1 MLNELTYHA
10 ILALIVRI
18 NQRICIMF
26 CVLAKHCII
35 FSHRF
40 SYFGYY
46 DKIRNHLFRDPLNF
60 SFPLFYSL
68 LKTKLLSHQ
77 KFHDK
82 ITFNPSTIT
91 RKPTVLPIY
100 DRSPV
105 LLNLSRQYNFLF
117 SIHTSSVTIA
127 RRTNDEK
134 RIKFSVKD
142 NQRLFHPK

>member
-60 SFPLFYSL
+60 SFPLLYSL

-100 DRSPV
+100 DHQCFSTYRDNIIFFFRFTLH
-105 LLNLSRQYNFLF
+105 LLQLLD
-117 SIHTSSVTIA
+117 V
-127 RRTNDEK
+127 RTMKNE
-134 RIKFSVKD
+134 
-142 NQRLFHPK
+142 

>member
-60 SFPLFYSL
+60 SFPR
-68 LKTKLLSHQ
+68 H
-77 KFHDK
+77 
-82 ITFNPSTIT
+82 
-91 RKPTVLPIY
+91 
-100 DRSPV
+100 
-105 LLNLSRQYNFLF
+105 F
-117 SIHTSSVTIA
+117 SIRYWKRNFYHEKFYVMIRSRLTLQPLQESQPFFQYMTDHQCFSTYRDNIIFFF
-127 RRTNDEK
+127 RFTLHPLQLLDEK

-142 NQRLFHPK
+142 NQTLFHPK